1 MEVYTVMPTPFAIAR
16 VSINIKTTIEEYER
30 ILIGR
35 GFYGILFKNPVKNL
49 WHISLENCGAL
60 IGTNKSRATII
71 KEIKKDIFDGDEK
84 IMMKQIE
91 QGISELKGAAVMER
105 DEWFEKFKG
114 ES

>member
-1 MEVYTVMPTPFAIAR
+1 MEVYTVMPTPFR
-16 VSINIKTTIEEYER
+16 LGGTSINIKTTIEEYER
-30 ILIGR
+30 VLIGR
-35 GFYGILFKNPVKNL
+35 GFYGILFKNPIKNL
-49 WHISLENCGAL
+49 WHMSLENCGAL
-60 IGTNKSRATII
+60 IGTDKSRASLI
-71 KEIKKDIFDGDEK
+71 KRIKKDIFIGDEK